1 MNHFRHTKLQI
12 CINSLNIIII
22 LKFFLSYKYLYLR
35 HHQQLQILRK
45 LQERLSK
52 YDAPQKAMAAGIYPY
67 FREIESDQDTVVKIK
82 GKDVLMFGSN
92 SYLGLTNHPKI
103 KEAAKRAIDKYGT
116 GCAGSRFL
124 NGTLD
129 IHIELEERLADL
141 IGKDAA
147 LCYSTGF
154 QVNLGVVSVLAGRRD
169 YIMLDEFDHASIIE
183 GSRLSFSRVLKYDH
197 NNMLALESKLKR
209 CTPESLKLIVSD
221 GIFSMEG
228 DIVKL
233 PELVELADSYNA
245 TIMIDDAHSIGVL
258 GKNGSGTA
266 SHFGLTDKVD
276 LIMGTFSKS
285 LASLGGF
292 IASDKDTI
300 NYIKHNSRSLI
311 FSASM
316 TPASAA
322 SVLAAIDIMVSE
334 PERINHLW
342 EITHYALNR
351 FREMGFD
358 TGKSETPI
366 IPLFIRDNINALILT
381 QRLLADGIFVNPV
394 VSPAVPKE
402 DCLIRYSLM
411 ATHTKEQVDISID
424 KITKAAKE
432 LGILSNF
439 K

>member
-1 MNHFRHTKLQI
+1 
-12 CINSLNIIII
+12 
-22 LKFFLSYKYLYLR
+22 
-35 HHQQLQILRK
+35 
-45 LQERLSK
+45 
-52 YDAPQKAMAAGIYPY
+52 
-67 FREIESDQDTVVKIK
+67 
-82 GKDVLMFGSN
+82 MFGSN

-103 KEAAKRAIDKYGT
+103 KEAAKKAIDKYGT

-129 IHIELEERLADL
+129 IHIELERRLADL
-141 IGKDAA
+141 VDKEGA

-154 QVNLGVVSVLAGRRD
+154 QVNLGVVSVLTGRKD
-169 YIMLDEFDHASIIE
+169 HVLLDELDHASIIE
-183 GSRLSFSRVLKYDH
+183 GSRLSFSRVLKYKH
-197 NNMLALESKLKR
+197 NDMKSLESKLKL
-209 CTPESLKLIVSD
+209 CVPDSLKLIVVD

-233 PELVELADSYNA
+233 PEVVTLAEKYNA
-245 TIMIDDAHSIGVL
+245 TVMVDDAHSIGVL

-266 SHFGLTDKVD
+266 SHFGLTDNVD

-300 NYIKHNSRSLI
+300 NFIKHNSRSLI

-322 SVLAAIDIMVSE
+322 SVLAAIEIMTGE
-334 PERINHLW
+334 PERIERLW
-342 EITHYALNR
+342 ENTHHALKG
-351 FREMGFD
+351 FREAGFD

-366 IPLFIRDNINALILT
+366 IPLFIRDDIKALILT
-381 QRLLADGIFVNPV
+381 QKLLREGIFVNPV

-411 ATHTKEQVDISID
+411 ATHTREQIDISIE
-424 KITKAAKE
+424 KITRTAKE
-432 LGILSNF
+432 LEILS
-439 K
+439 

>member
-1 MNHFRHTKLQI
+1 MRI
-12 CINSLNIIII
+12 
-22 LKFFLSYKYLYLR
+22 
-35 HHQQLQILRK
+35 

-67 FREIESDQDTVVKIK
+67 FREIESDQDTVVTIK
-82 GKDVLMFGSN
+82 GQKVLMFGSN

-103 KEAAKRAIDKYGT
+103 KEAAKKAIDKYGT

-129 IHIELEERLADL
+129 LHIKLEERLADL
-141 IGKDAA
+141 VGKEGA

-154 QVNLGVVSVLAGRRD
+154 QVNLGVVSVLTGRKD
-169 YIMLDEFDHASIIE
+169 HVLLDVLDHASIIE
-183 GSRLSFSRVLKYDH
+183 GSRLSFSKVLKFKH
-197 NNMLALESKLKR
+197 NDMHALEGKLKN
-209 CTPESLKLIVSD
+209 CTPDSLKLVVVD

-228 DIVKL
+228 DIIKL
-233 PELVELADSYNA
+233 PELVKLADKYNA
-245 TIMIDDAHSIGVL
+245 TIMVDDAHSLGVL
-258 GKNGSGTA
+258 GKNGTGT
-266 SHFGLTDKVD
+266 SNHFGLTDKVD

-300 NYIKHNSRSLI
+300 NFIKHNSRTLI

-334 PERINHLW
+334 PERIQHLW
-342 EITHYALNR
+342 DITHYALKG
-351 FREMGFD
+351 FKEMGFD

-366 IPLFIRDNINALILT
+366 IPLFIRDDVKSLMLT
-381 QRLLADGIFVNPV
+381 QKLLAEGIFVNPV

-411 ATHTKEQVDISID
+411 ATHTKEQVEESIE
-424 KITKAAKE
+424 KITRVAKT
-432 LGILSNF
+432 LGILN
-439 K
+439 